1 MAACLTVSFN
11 VFCILSF
18 GVGVTFIAISLN
30 VASKI
35 QRLRAL
41 SYKIAKVGDLKVGS
55 YAMVDGEPSR
65 IMSIQKSKSG
75 KHGSAKYRCTAVSLF
90 DGSKRSFVNP
100 VDTSI
105 NIPIVEK
112 NAAQVVSMNPDGLQ
126 LMDLET
132 YEVFEV
138 TMPKDA
144 DIVAKL
150 AAGKEVEYWKIMGRY
165 KIQRV
170 KG

>member
-1 MAACLTVSFN
+1 MG
-11 VFCILSF
+11 I
-18 GVGVTFIAISLN
+18 TFIPISSE

-35 QRLRAL
+35 QRLREL
-41 SYKIAKVGDLKVGS
+41 SYKIARVGDLKVGS
-55 YAMVDGEPSR
+55 YAIVDDEPSR
-65 IMSIQKSKSG
+65 IMSLQKSKSG
-75 KHGSAKYRCTAVSLF
+75 KHGSAKYRCSAISLF
-90 DGSKRSFVNP
+90 DGSKRSFVSP
-100 VDTSI
+100 VDASI

-112 NAAQVVSMNPDGLQ
+112 NPAQIVSMGDSSLQ
-126 LMDLET
+126 LMDLES

-138 TMPKDA
+138 AMPDDKE
-144 DIVAKL
+144 IVAKL

>member
-1 MAACLTVSFN
+1 
-11 VFCILSF
+11 
-18 GVGVTFIAISLN
+18 VGVTFIAIRPE

-35 QRLRAL
+35 QRSRVV

-55 YAMVDGEPSR
+55 YAIVDGEPSR

-75 KHGSAKYRCTAVSLF
+75 KHGSAKYRCSAVSLF

-112 NAAQVVSMNPDGLQ
+112 NAAQIVSMTPDGLQ

-138 TMPKDA
+138 ATPKDEE
-144 DIVAKL
+144 IVNKL

-165 KIQRV
+165 KVQRV